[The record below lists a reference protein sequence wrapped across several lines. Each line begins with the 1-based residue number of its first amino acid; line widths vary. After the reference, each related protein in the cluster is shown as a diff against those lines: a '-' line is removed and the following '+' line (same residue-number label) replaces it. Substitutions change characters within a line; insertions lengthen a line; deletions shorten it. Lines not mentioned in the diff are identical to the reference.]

1 MSSGPLAFLTFID
14 FRNTC
19 TRSNAIT
26 GKGMGHLR
34 GEGVGGGLPES
45 SRVELEE
52 NKMPKR
58 LAFSVGVLATEPSE
72 RIRGG
77 KEDLQK
83 LLEMFLARGQ
93 KDLSVG
99 EIKSSA
105 HLLLVKAC
113 FARRRI
119 SLQRF
124 RAE

>member
-19 TRSNAIT
+19 TRSNVII
-26 GKGMGHLR
+26 GKGMGLLR
-34 GEGVGGGLPES
+34 GEVVGGGLPES

-52 NKMPKR
+52 NRRPKR

-72 RIRGG
+72 RRG
-77 KEDLQK
+77 KEALQK
-83 LLEMFLARGQ
+83 LLEMFWARGQ

-99 EIKSSA
+99 EFRSSA

>member
-1 MSSGPLAFLTFID
+1 MPSGPLAFLTFID
-14 FRNTC
+14 FRSPC
-19 TRSNAIT
+19 TWSNVIT

-45 SRVELEE
+45 SRFELEE
-52 NKMPKR
+52 NRRPKR
-58 LAFSVGVLATEPSE
+58 LAFSVAVLAIEPSV
-72 RIRGG
+72 RIRGA

-99 EIKSSA
+99 EFRSSA
-105 HLLLVKAC
+105 HLLLVKVC
-113 FARRRI
+113 FALRRI

>member
-1 MSSGPLAFLTFID
+1 
-14 FRNTC
+14 
-19 TRSNAIT
+19 
-26 GKGMGHLR
+26 MGHLR
-34 GEGVGGGLPES
+34 GEGVGVGGGLPES

-52 NKMPKR
+52 NMRPKR
-58 LAFSVGVLATEPSE
+58 LAFSVGMLATEPSE

-93 KDLSVG
+93 KDFSVG
-99 EIKSSA
+99 EFRSSV
-105 HLLLVKAC
+105 HLRLVKVC

-124 RAE
+124 RSE